1 LFNFFTIILFLLLDK
16 WNSAS
21 NGDRAMPVGGSTR
34 GGERAKEPAA
44 KAINPN
50 RPMSIQDM
58 DLSDMERFVLYV
70 NA

>member
-1 LFNFFTIILFLLLDK
+1 
-16 WNSAS
+16 
-21 NGDRAMPVGGSTR
+21 MPVGGSTR